1 MGKAPG
7 GRWSAVKGVAFVKG
21 RILLVEM
28 APFGPESA
36 RICLESAKTSLA
48 STRMWGAS
56 ARTCGGSAE
65 IRDASARTGDESAQV
80 RGASVR
86 MRAGSGWI
94 WDASAQRRMIPAW
107 ARMRRGTTDGHP
119 MRGMAARRCRK
130 ARGAVGRMARRK
142 VANHAR
148 MEAAAR
154 AFAPVGVAPIWAG
167 FFRDRHGGIHAQDGG
182 VVTGAVGGNVP
193 SDIGGKTPVHGM
205 IFFLGARGGR
215 CLNVRVAEGLADP
228 G

>member
-1 MGKAPG
+1 MAPG
-7 GRWSAVKGVAFVKG
+7 GRWSAVKGGAFVKE

-28 APFGPESA
+28 APTGPESA
-36 RICLESAKTSLA
+36 RICLESAKIPLA
-48 STRMWGAS
+48 SARIWGAS
-56 ARTCGGSAE
+56 ARTGGKSAE
-65 IRDASARTGDESAQV
+65 ICGASAKTRDASAQT

-94 WDASAQRRMIPAW
+94 WDVSAQRRMKPAW
-107 ARMRRGTTDGHP
+107 ARMRRGTTGGHP
-119 MRGMAARRCRK
+119 MRSVAARRCR
-130 ARGAVGRMARRK
+130 RVGRTVAAMARREM
-142 VANHAR
+142 ANHAR

-182 VVTGAVGGNVP
+182 AFTGAVGGDVP
-193 SDIGGKTPVHGM
+193 SGIGGKTPVHGM